1 VVSYDIINSGLI
13 QIEGR
18 VLNMNGEGVSDVL
31 VRASAWGTELFAR
44 TWIDGSYRIHGA
56 ANAIPWEVDLPEVNS
71 IPVTADIESDGQRA
85 IVGFVEK
92 PCP

>member
-1 VVSYDIINSGLI
+1 VTFFNPGLI

-18 VLNMNGEGVSDVL
+18 VLDTNGEGVSGVL
-31 VRASAWGTELFAR
+31 VRASAWGTEVFGL
-44 TWIDGSYRIHGA
+44 TGIDGGYRIHGIV
-56 ANAIPWEVDLPEVNS
+56 NALPWEVDLPEVNS

-85 IVGFVEK
+85 VVDFVEK